1 MQHVAC
7 DNMSL
12 VYLVCVR
19 GGGGCKYYL
28 HCKIPLQYRWKL
40 LKERDR
46 FQSGVVSL
54 EIIMVFS
61 VKLMRLVPFY
71 SWSAHTA
78 DIV

>member
-1 MQHVAC
+1 
-7 DNMSL
+7 MSGEGEGANTTYI
-12 VYLVCVR
+12 VKYLFN
-19 GGGGCKYYL
+19 
-28 HCKIPLQYRWKL
+28 IQYRWKL